1 LRRWSGLNAQAPVS
15 KFRHEALLYSGW
27 AEFVAGTV
35 PFIRGGLESDE
46 PVLVVETAA
55 KIEMLRVALGKDAEH
70 VLFADMLDVGS
81 NPARIIPAWH
91 DFVSRHG
98 AAGRP
103 LRGIG
108 EPIWMGRSADELAEA
123 QRHESLLNTA
133 FGHGQP
139 WWLLCPYDLENLGPE
154 VIEEAKRSHE
164 FVTGQNTA
172 TRNELFRGI
181 DASGVPFDQA
191 LPEPGTP
198 VRGFDFG
205 AADLGTLRNLV
216 YRQTTAA
223 RLSGPRAAELVAAV
237 HEVATNSIL
246 HGGGRGTMRIWLER
260 SSVVCEIRDNG
271 RFDNPLADRKRPL
284 KDVGSPRGLWL
295 ANQLCDLVQ
304 IRTLPAGTVVRLHMN
319 RNRGGHLS
327 LVPEPESNPAVN

>member
-1 LRRWSGLNAQAPVS
+1 MSARAPVA
-15 KFRHEALLYSGW
+15 KFRHEALLYAGW

-35 PFIRGGLESDE
+35 PFIRGGLEACE

-55 KIEMLRVALGKDAEH
+55 KIEMLRVALGRDAED
-70 VLFADMLDVGS
+70 VIFADMLEVGA

-91 DFVSRHG
+91 DFVSRQG
-98 AAGRP
+98 AAGRR

-108 EPIWMGRSADELAEA
+108 EPIWKGRSAEELAEA

-139 WWLLCPYDLENLGPE
+139 WWLLCPYDVENLEPA

-164 FVTGQNTA
+164 FMTGQNTV
-172 TRNELFRGI
+172 TRSELFRGI
-181 DASGVPFDQA
+181 DASGAPFDRA
-191 LPEPGTP
+191 LPEPGTS
-198 VRGFDFG
+198 VRRMDFG
-205 AADLGTLRNLV
+205 AAELGVLRDLV
-216 YRQTTAA
+216 YAQTKAA
-223 RLSGPRAAELVAAV
+223 RLIGPRAAELVAAV

-246 HGGGRGTMRIWLER
+246 HGGGSGTIRIWLER

-271 RFDNPLADRKRPL
+271 RFDNPLADRKRPS

-304 IRTLPAGTVVRLHMN
+304 IRTMPDGTVVRLHMS
-319 RNRGGHLS
+319 RNRGGHIS
-327 LVPEPESNPAVN
+327 LVPELPSNLAIN